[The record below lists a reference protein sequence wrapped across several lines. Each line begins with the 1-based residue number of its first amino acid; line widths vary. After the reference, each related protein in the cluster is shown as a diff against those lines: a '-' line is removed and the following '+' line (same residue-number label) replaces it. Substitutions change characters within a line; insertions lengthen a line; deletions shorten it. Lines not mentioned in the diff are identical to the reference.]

1 VDITHGLT
9 REEAR
14 ERLGEVLTPR
24 EMAAIETASSP
35 EEVPVEVRFKILE
48 WWKAAKGRINSTIKI
63 AFR

>member
-1 VDITHGLT
+1 
-9 REEAR
+9 
-14 ERLGEVLTPR
+14 
-24 EMAAIETASSP
+24 MAAIETASSP